1 MFMEREQDLV
11 PESVP
16 GEEEKSASVD
26 AADRT
31 VTTRTMELVVSGL
44 LMLVAAVVM
53 YDSVRVGIGW
63 AFDGPQAGY
72 FPFYI
77 GLILF
82 VASGATFAVNLF
94 TRTADLS
101 NFVTKPAILLVA
113 KVLIPTMIYVAVM
126 YYFGIY
132 VASALYIC
140 FFMMWLGGY
149 PIRKAAPVAIAIPL
163 ILFWLFEIAFLIPLP
178 KGPLEAALGF

>member
-1 MFMEREQDLV
+1 MFMEREQGLV
-11 PESVP
+11 SESVS
-16 GEEEKSASVD
+16 GEEEKPASVNE
-26 AADRT
+26 ADLT

-44 LMLVAAVVM
+44 LMLVAAIVM
-53 YDSVRVGIGW
+53 YDSARVGLGW

-82 VASGATFAVNLF
+82 AASAATFAVNLF
-94 TRTADLS
+94 SRAPDLS
-101 NFVTKPAILLVA
+101 NFVAKPALLLVA
-113 KVLIPTMIYVAVM
+113 KVLVPTAAYIGVM
-126 YYFGIY
+126 YYLGIY

-140 FFMMWLGGY
+140 FFMMWLGRY
-149 PIRKAAPVAIAIPL
+149 PIRKAAPVAIVIPL

-178 KGPLEAALGF
+178 KGPLEVALGY

>member
-1 MFMEREQDLV
+1 MFMEREQNLV
-11 PESVP
+11 PESTP
-16 GEEEKSASVD
+16 GEEEQAPVD
-26 AADRT
+26 GAAFT
-31 VTTRTMELVVSGL
+31 VTTKTMELVVAGL
-44 LMLVAAVVM
+44 LMLVAAIVM
-53 YDSVRVGIGW
+53 FDSFRVGMGW

-82 VASGATFAVNLF
+82 AASAATFAINLF
-94 TRTADLS
+94 SRTPDLS
-101 NFVTKPAILLVA
+101 NFVTRPALLLVA
-113 KVLIPTMIYVAVM
+113 KVLAPTVVYIAVM
-126 YYFGIY
+126 YYLGIY

-140 FFMMWLGGY
+140 FFMMWLGKY
-149 PIRKAAPVAIAIPL
+149 SIRKAAPVAIAIPL